1 MQKINQTTNTQQRPN
16 LSGTQV
22 EMQSFAFLS
31 DSQLLNSGIPIEIQD
46 DCYGEVLDAMLNPI
60 IKKCDLDLDCSKE
73 DYDVEYLDITVDI
86 ENSTYTLHGVYKA
99 NVNSYSFSIVSPIKV
114 NSELP
119 LTLPLP
125 SILLNRLSANSAETE

>member
-1 MQKINQTTNTQQRPN
+1 MKKSNQTTNTQQRPN

-46 DCYGEVLDAMLNPI
+46 DCYGKVLDAMLNPI

-119 LTLPLP
+119 ITFPIP
-125 SILLNRLSANSAETE
+125 SILLNMLSANYAETE

>member
-22 EMQSFAFLS
+22 EMQAFAFLS
-31 DSQLLNSGIPIEIQD
+31 ESQLLDSGIPIEIQD
-46 DCYGEVLDAMLNPI
+46 DCYSDVWDAMINPI
-60 IKKCDLDLDCSKE
+60 LNKCDLDLNSSKE
-73 DYDVEYLDITVDI
+73 DFDVEYFDITVDI

-99 NVNSYSFSIVSPIKV
+99 NVNSYSLSIVQQLNV
-114 NSELP
+114 NLELP

-125 SILLNRLSANSAETE
+125 SILLNILSANSAETE